1 MMKHGLKDRDYLT
14 QFLFSLLIVIGS
26 WLFFQLF
33 SMLTGGLIFNIKM
46 GELGDLLTNLS
57 NQKYVDYLKYIQA
70 MSSIGMFVVSS
81 FIIAFLFSNSP
92 FGFLGLDIKPVLLI
106 SVLML
111 ALAIIALPMNNFLG
125 YFNAKLQLPEFLDGV
140 QKYFEHKEEQGEKIM
155 ESFLGGATVGGLY
168 VNLLIVAVIPA
179 VGEELFFRGILQN
192 ILVRWTGNKH
202 WGVIITGVA
211 FALLHFQFLSLL
223 PRIAQGIL
231 LGYLFLWTKSLWYP
245 IMVHFVNNAV
255 AVIFYHY
262 YYQEKLSDGMETIG
276 TPDANISMAAISI
289 IGIGLILYSIKR
301 ISGEGQIIET

>member
-1 MMKHGLKDRDYLT
+1 MMRHGLKDRDYLT

-33 SMLTGGLIFNIKM
+33 SMLTGGLIFDVKIW
-46 GELGDLLTNLS
+46 ELSDLITNLN
-57 NQKYVDYLKYIQA
+57 NQEYVDYLKYIQA

-81 FIIAFLFSNSP
+81 FIIAFLLSNSP
-92 FGFLGLDIKPVLLI
+92 SRFLGLDIKPISILSILVL
-106 SVLML
+106 VL
-111 ALAIIALPMNNFLG
+111 AVIALPMNNFLG
-125 YFNAKLQLPEFLDGV
+125 YFNANLQLPEFLGGV
-140 QKYFEHKEEQGEKIM
+140 QEYFELKEEQGEKIM
-155 ESFLGGATVGGLY
+155 ESFLGSSSIGGLY
-168 VNLLIVAVIPA
+168 VNLIIIAVIPA
-179 VGEELFFRGILQN
+179 LGEELFFRGILQN

-231 LGYLFLWTKSLWYP
+231 LGYIFLWTKSLWYP
-245 IMVHFVNNAV
+245 IMAHFVNNAL
-255 AVIFYHY
+255 AVVFYHY

-289 IGIGLILYSIKR
+289 IGLAVILYFIKM
-301 ISGEGQIIET
+301 